1 MALSA
6 ASPVPRGDCVHRD
19 ERGAE
24 RVREGGERER
34 ERRRDGESRELYRLE
49 VAAL

>member
-34 ERRRDGESRELYRLE
+34 EREKARR
-49 VAAL
+49 